1 MNSKLTLRMDK
12 ELIDAAKRRSEKSG
26 RSVSKMVADYFD
38 VLRKGEN
45 LDEEPTVEASFTP
58 TVRLLLGSMKGR
70 SVSEEDYKVFLEEKH
85 R

>member
-1 MNSKLTLRMDK
+1 MNSKLTLRMEK

-26 RSVSKMVADYFD
+26 RSVSKMVADYFT
-38 VLRKGEN
+38 VLRESEKIGEG
-45 LDEEPTVEASFTP
+45 ERGEAAFTP

-70 SVSEEDYKVFLEEKH
+70 PVTEKDYRDYLEEKH